1 MVPARALRC
10 SQPPLGLQAP
20 DLLVPGPC
28 WVTQLVG
35 TDALEGRKVADSYAP
50 SDIADYL
57 KDAVVFYG
65 IKKRYLI
72 GLYCP
77 SGRNQ

>member
-28 WVTQLVG
+28 WVTQLV